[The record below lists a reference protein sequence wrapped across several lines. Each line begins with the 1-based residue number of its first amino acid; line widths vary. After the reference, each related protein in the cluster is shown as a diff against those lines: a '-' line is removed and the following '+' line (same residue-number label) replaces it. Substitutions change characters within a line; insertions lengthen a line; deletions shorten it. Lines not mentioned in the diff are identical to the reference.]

1 MNKRRYSIP
10 SCETIDLEL
19 QQIICNSPFDG
30 NTIGDV
36 TIGNDITFD
45 GED

>member
-19 QQIICNSPFDG
+19 QQVLCDSLHSNGGMD
-30 NTIGDV
+30 
-36 TIGNDITFD
+36 DITID
-45 GED
+45 PDDL